1 MFSTIFKYELK
12 YWFKKPSF
20 YIYAIL
26 FLVISIVIAANK
38 AGVFDEVTATTGSS
52 LIANSSM
59 QIANMFNTLASLIF
73 FLFPS
78 IIGYSIYRDYKSEM
92 HTILYSYPFTKTNY
106 LLAKF
111 FSGVTIVTLIVL
123 MVGLGMVIGFRLPGT
138 NQNLV
143 GAFNFM
149 SYLQTYLLYILPNIL
164 LYGAIIFAV
173 VVFTRKIITGFITFI
188 ILLLIQATMVSLL
201 TNPDYAIIT
210 ALLDP
215 TGSTAT
221 LYYTKYWTVAEQNTL
236 YVPIK
241 ELMIYN
247 RLLWMGIALLI
258 FGLVSKFFKFT
269 QNPIS
274 FSFKKPTGD
283 RIIKSNFGSITRV
296 ILPKVGFDFSF
307 AQFLKITWK
316 QSNIDYKY
324 IVKSVPFIAILIIGM
339 LMLVIDYY
347 GGNNFRGTTRFP
359 VTWRMMHYVE
369 GYQLAIIICTFLY
382 AGMVSHRSKIA
393 NINLLVDTAPIP
405 NWTLVIAKLLALFKM
420 QLLMI
425 TVILITAISF
435 QIYKGYYNFEIGHYL
450 FELYVLNFIYF
461 ALWAMLALFVQT
473 LIKNPYL
480 GLIVLFIIFM
490 IVSASLL
497 SYIGVDQS
505 VFIFNKGGGYRY
517 SDMNGYGD
525 YLSSNFIYN
534 LYWLLAG
541 TLFLIGSKL
550 FLVRGLPYSFKE
562 RLAIA
567 KSRFKGKVVIG
578 FGILLVAFLSMGF
591 SIYYENNVLNMSI
604 SSKEREQILV
614 DLEKK
619 YTKFKDHAQ
628 PKIVSVKI
636 DLDIF
641 PKELNFNVKGTYVL
655 VNKSEVAIDS
665 IFLKHNEYPSTFKFD
680 QPNTLVSNDTLF
692 RFNIYHLQQSL
703 KPGDSLELNFII
715 KNKTNTLL
723 NTNSPVLANGTFM
736 NSFEL
741 MPTFGYKGRGIT
753 DNAIRK
759 KYDLLD
765 FEKKAHPSDSTAL
778 EVNGLTRDAD
788 WVDFEATVSTS
799 EDQIAIAPGYL
810 QKEWIKD
817 GRRYFHYK
825 MDSKMLNIY
834 SFNSA
839 RYEVKNDTWKDVALE
854 IYYHKGH
861 EYNLDRMMAG
871 MKASLDYNS
880 KNFSTY
886 QHKQLR
892 IIEFPRIY
900 GSFAQSYPNTIPFSE
915 SHGFIAD
922 VDDSDVGGV
931 DFAFG
936 VTSHEVAH
944 QWWAHQVMGA
954 DVLGASML
962 SESVSE
968 YVRLKTLEHEYGKG
982 QMRTFL
988 KYALDRYLRGRKNE
1002 RIGEDP
1008 LMYIDGQSYIRYSKG
1023 SLVFYAL
1030 SDYIGEENLNSAL
1043 RKLVEKNK
1051 FQGPPYTTSIELVD
1065 YIREVTPD
1073 SLQYV
1078 IKDMFETI
1086 TLYKNKVVDY
1096 KTTKLDNGK
1105 YQIDIEFNVS
1115 KYRSDAKGK
1124 KIFSDDTIQPLTYK
1138 NKSLRQ
1144 ISSLPLADYID
1155 VGVFGEEEIDGEK
1168 KAVALYLQKHKIT
1181 TIHNKITIIVDQK
1194 PTEVGVDP
1202 YHKLIDTDS
1211 KDNRLKT
1218 SDVKTIF

>member
-20 YIYAIL
+20 YIYATL
-26 FLVISIVIAANK
+26 FFVIAIVIAANK
-38 AGVFDEVTATTGSS
+38 AGIFDALTTTTGSS
-52 LIANSSM
+52 ILANSPM
-59 QIANMFNTLASLIF
+59 QIANMFNTLTGLIF

-111 FSGVTIVTLIVL
+111 LSGVTVVTIIVL
-123 MVGLGMVIGFRLPGT
+123 MVGIGMVIGFRLPGT
-138 NQNLV
+138 NQELV
-143 GAFNFM
+143 GAFNFFA
-149 SYLQTYLLYILPNIL
+149 YIQTYLAYIFPNIL

-173 VVFTRKIITGFITFI
+173 VLFTRKIVAGFVTFI
-188 ILLLIQATMVSLL
+188 VLLLAQATMVSLL
-201 TNPDYAIIT
+201 TNPDYAAII

-215 TGSTAT
+215 TGSSAT
-221 LYYTKYWTVAEQNTL
+221 IYYTKYWTVVEQNTL
-236 YVPIK
+236 YVPFK
-241 ELMIYN
+241 EFIIYN
-247 RLLWMGIALLI
+247 RLLWLGIALFV
-258 FGLVSKFFKFT
+258 FGSVSKFFKFT
-269 QNPIS
+269 QNPVS
-274 FSFKKPTGD
+274 FSFKKSKGD
-283 RIIKSNFGSITRV
+283 RITKRNFGSITRV
-296 ILPKVGFDFSF
+296 SLPKVGFSFSF
-307 AQFLKITWK
+307 IQYLKITWK
-316 QSNIDYKY
+316 QSTIDFKY
-324 IVKSVPFIAILIIGM
+324 IVKSVPFMAILIIGTFV
-339 LMLVIDYY
+339 LVIDYY

-382 AGMVSHRSKIA
+382 AGMLSHRSKIA
-393 NINLLVDTAPIP
+393 RINLLVDATPIP
-405 NWTLVIAKLLALFKM
+405 NWTLVISKLLALFKM
-420 QLLMI
+420 QVVFL
-425 TVILITAISF
+425 TVILITAITF

-450 FELYVLNFIYF
+450 FELYVLNFIYY

-473 LIKNPYL
+473 LIKNPYVGVL
-480 GLIVLFIIFM
+480 LLFIIFL
-490 IVSASLL
+490 IVSTALL
-497 SYIGVDQS
+497 SYIGVEQS

-534 LYWLLAG
+534 LYWFLAG
-541 TLFLIGSKL
+541 TLFLIGSIL
-550 FLVRGLPYSFKE
+550 FLVRGLPASFKE

-567 KSRFKGKVVIG
+567 TSRFKGRIVIG
-578 FGILLVAFLSMGF
+578 FWILLVSFLSMGF
-591 SIYYENNVLNMSI
+591 SIYYENNVLNTSI
-604 SSKEREQILV
+604 STKEREQILV

-619 YTKFKDHAQ
+619 YTKFKDYAQ

-641 PKELNFNVKGTYVL
+641 PKELNFNVKGTYLL

-665 IFLKHNEYPSTFKFD
+665 IFLKHNEYPSTFAFD
-680 QPNTLVSNDTLF
+680 KRNTLVTNDTLF
-692 RFNIYHLQQSL
+692 RFNIYELQQSL
-703 KPGDSLELNFII
+703 QPGDSLALNFTI
-715 KNKTNTLL
+715 KNKPNTLL
-723 NTNSPVLANGTFM
+723 NTQSPVLANGTFM

-741 MPTFGYKGRGIT
+741 MPSLGYKGGGIT

-759 KYDLLD
+759 KYGLAN
-765 FEKKAHPSDSTAL
+765 FELKPHPTDATAL
-778 EVNGLTRDAD
+778 GTNELTRDAD
-788 WVDFEATVSTS
+788 WVDFEATVSTA

-817 GRRYFHYK
+817 NRRYFHYK

-839 RYEVKNDTWKDVALE
+839 RYEVKKDTWEDIALE

-861 EYNLDRMMAG
+861 EYNLDRMIAG

-880 KNFSTY
+880 KNFSPY

-892 IIEFPRIY
+892 IVEFPRIY

-944 QWWAHQVMGA
+944 QWWAHQVIGA
-954 DVLGASML
+954 DVLGSSML
-962 SESVSE
+962 TESVSE
-968 YVRLKTLEHEYGKG
+968 YVRLKTLEHEYGKSK
-982 QMRTFL
+982 MHTFL

-1002 RIGEDP
+1002 RRSETP
-1008 LMYIDGQSYIRYSKG
+1008 LMYNNDQAYIRYSKG
-1023 SLVFYAL
+1023 ALVFYAL
-1030 SDYIGEENLNSAL
+1030 SDYIGEENLNTAL
-1043 RKLVEKNK
+1043 HTFVAKNK
-1051 FQGPPYTTSIELVD
+1051 FQGPPYTTTIELVD
-1065 YIREVTPD
+1065 NIRAVTPD

-1086 TLYKNKVVDY
+1086 TLYDNNMVTY
-1096 KTTKLDNGK
+1096 TTTKLDTGA
-1105 YQIDIEFNVS
+1105 YQVALEFNVS
-1115 KYRSDAKGK
+1115 KYRSDGKGK
-1124 KIFSDDTIQPLTYK
+1124 KIFSDNSIQPLSYQ
-1138 NKSLRQ
+1138 NGSGGS
-1144 ISSLPLADYID
+1144 IDSLPLADYID
-1155 VGVFGEEEIDGEK
+1155 IGIFGEEEMDGKK

-1211 KDNRLKT
+1211 KDIRLKT

>member
-1 MFSTIFKYELK
+1 MFSTVLKHELK

-20 YIYAIL
+20 YIYALL
-26 FLVISIVIAANK
+26 FFVISIIIAANK
-38 AGVFDEVTATTGSS
+38 AGIFDGVTATTGSS

-59 QIANMFNTLASLIF
+59 QIANLFNTLSGLIF

-78 IIGYSIYRDYKSEM
+78 IIGYSVYRDYKSEM

-123 MVGLGMVIGFRLPGT
+123 MVVLGMAIGFRLPGT

-143 GAFNFM
+143 GTFNF
-149 SYLQTYLLYILPNIL
+149 SAYLQTYLVYILPNIL

-173 VVFTRKIITGFITFI
+173 VVFTRKIVTGFVTFI
-188 ILLLIQATMVSLL
+188 ILLLIQAVMVNLL
-201 TNPDYAIIT
+201 SNPDYAFII

-215 TGSTAT
+215 TGSSAT
-221 LYYTKYWTVAEQNTL
+221 LYYTKYWTVVEQNTL
-236 YVPIK
+236 NIPFE
-241 ELMIYN
+241 ELIIYN
-247 RLLWMGIALLI
+247 RLLWTVIAFFV

-274 FSFKKPTGD
+274 FSFKKPTGN
-283 RIIKSNFGSITRV
+283 RITKRNFGSITRV
-296 ILPKVGFDFSF
+296 TLPKVVLDFSF
-307 AQFLKITWK
+307 IQNLKITWK
-316 QSNIDYKY
+316 QSNIDFKY
-324 IVKSVPFIAILIIGM
+324 IVRSVPFIAVLIFGT
-339 LMLVIDYY
+339 LMLLIDYY

-359 VTWRMMHYVE
+359 VTWRMTQYVE

-382 AGMVSHRSKIA
+382 AGMLSHRSKIT

-405 NWTLVIAKLLALFKM
+405 NWTLVLSKLLALFKM
-420 QLLMI
+420 QIVMV
-425 TVILITAISF
+425 TVILITALSF
-435 QIYKGYYNFEIGHYL
+435 QIYKGYYNFEFGHYL
-450 FELYVLNFIYF
+450 FELYVLNFIYY

-473 LIKNPYL
+473 LIKNPYI
-480 GLIVLFIIFM
+480 GLFLLFIIFI
-490 IVSASLL
+490 IVSTALF
-497 SYIGVDQS
+497 SYIGVEQS
-505 VFIFNKGGGYRY
+505 VFIFNKGSGYRY

-534 LYWLLAG
+534 LYWFLAG
-541 TLFLIGSKL
+541 TLFVIGSQM
-550 FLVRGLPYSFKE
+550 FLVRGLPDSFNE
-562 RLAIA
+562 RLVIA
-567 KSRFKGKVVIG
+567 KSRFKGKVVIL
-578 FGILLVAFLSMGF
+578 FSILLFSFLSMGF
-591 SIYYENNVLNMSI
+591 SIYYENNVLNMSV
-604 SSKEREQILV
+604 SSKEQEQIQV

-619 YTKFKDHAQ
+619 YRKFKNYAQ

-641 PKELNFNVKGTYVL
+641 PKELNFNVNGTYL
-655 VNKSEVAIDS
+655 LINKSEVGIDS
-665 IFLKHNEYPSTFKFD
+665 VFLKHNTYPSTFTFN
-680 QPNTLVSNDTLF
+680 QPNSLVSNDTLF
-692 RFNIYHLQQSL
+692 RFNIYHLRQSL
-703 KPGDSLELNFII
+703 QPGDSLKLNFTI

-723 NTNSPVLANGTFM
+723 NTHSPVLANGTFM

-741 MPTFGYKGRGIT
+741 MPSLGYKGGGLR
-753 DNAIRK
+753 DNAIRE
-759 KYDLLD
+759 KYGLPN
-765 FEKKAHPSDSTAL
+765 FELKAHPSDSTAL
-778 EVNGLTRDAD
+778 GVNELTRDAD

-839 RYEVKNDTWKDVALE
+839 RYEVKKDTWKAVALE

-871 MKASLDYNS
+871 MKASLDFNS
-880 KNFSTY
+880 KNFSPY
-886 QHKQLR
+886 QHKQVR

-922 VDDSDVGGV
+922 VDDSDIGGV

-944 QWWAHQVMGA
+944 QWWAHQVIGA

-962 SESVSE
+962 SESLSE
-968 YVRLKTLEHEYGKG
+968 YVRLKTLEHEYGKSK
-982 QMRTFL
+982 MRTFL

-1008 LMYIDGQSYIRYSKG
+1008 LMYVDGQSYVRYSKG
-1023 SLVFYAL
+1023 ALVFYAL

-1043 RKLVEKNK
+1043 HTFVEKNK
-1051 FQGPPYTTSIELVD
+1051 FQGPPYPTAIELVD
-1065 YIREVTPD
+1065 LIREVTPD

-1086 TLYKNKVVDY
+1086 TLYENTMVDY
-1096 KTTKLDNGK
+1096 KTTKLDHGK
-1105 YQIDIEFNVS
+1105 YQVDIEFNVS

-1124 KIFSDDTIQPLTYK
+1124 RIFSDDTIQPLKDLNGVDKT
-1138 NKSLRQ
+1138 

-1155 VGVFGEEEIDGEK
+1155 IGVFGENDIDGQK
-1168 KAVALYLQKHKIT
+1168 KVVELYLQKHKIT
-1181 TIHNKITIIVDQK
+1181 AINNKVTIIVNQK

-1202 YHKLIDTDS
+1202 YSKLIDTDS
-1211 KDNRLKT
+1211 ENNRMEL
-1218 SDVKTIF
+1218 

>member
-26 FLVISIVIAANK
+26 FLVISIVIAANR
-38 AGVFDEVTATTGSS
+38 AGIFDELTVTTGSS
-52 LIANSSM
+52 ILANSPM
-59 QIANMFNTLASLIF
+59 QIENMFSTLAGLIF
-73 FLFPS
+73 FLFPT
-78 IIGYSIYRDYKSEM
+78 IIGYSVYRDYKSEM

-111 FSGVTIVTLIVL
+111 FSGVTIVSIIVL

-143 GAFNFM
+143 GAFNM
-149 SYLQTYLLYILPNIL
+149 LSYLQTYLVYILPNIL

-173 VVFTRKIITGFITFI
+173 VLFTRKIVTGFVTFI
-188 ILLLIQATMVSLL
+188 ILLLLQAALVSLL
-201 TNPDYAIIT
+201 TNPDFAFIT
-210 ALLDP
+210 ALLEP

-221 LYYTKYWTVAEQNTL
+221 VYYTKYWTVTEQNTL
-236 YVPIK
+236 YVPFK
-241 ELMIYN
+241 ELIIYN
-247 RLLWMGIALLI
+247 RLLWLGIALLV
-258 FGLVSKFFKFT
+258 FGSVSKFFKFT
-269 QNPIS
+269 QNAIS
-274 FSFKKPTGD
+274 FSFKKPKGD
-283 RIIKSNFGSITRV
+283 RIIKSNFGNITR
-296 ILPKVGFDFSF
+296 ITLSKVGYDFSF
-307 AQFLKITWK
+307 TQYLKITWK

-324 IVKSVPFIAILIIGM
+324 IVKSIPFIAILIIGM
-339 LMLVIDYY
+339 LMLIIDYY

-359 VTWRMMHYVE
+359 VTWRMLHYVE

-382 AGMVSHRSKIA
+382 AGMLSHRSKIA

-405 NWTLVIAKLLALFKM
+405 NWTLVISKLLALFKM
-420 QLLMI
+420 QILMI

-450 FELYVLNFIYF
+450 FELYVLNFIYY

-473 LIKNPYL
+473 LIKNPYV
-480 GLIVLFIIFM
+480 GLILLFIIF
-490 IVSASLL
+490 ITVSTALL
-497 SYIGVDQS
+497 SYIGVEQS
-505 VFIFNKGGGYRY
+505 VFIFNKGGGYRF

-541 TLFLIGSKL
+541 ALFLIGSKL

-578 FGILLVAFLSMGF
+578 SVILLVSFLSMGF
-591 SIYYENNVLNMSI
+591 SIYYENNVSNRSV

-619 YTKFKDHAQ
+619 YTKFKDYAQ

-641 PKELNFNVKGTYVL
+641 PKKLNFKVKGTYLL

-665 IFLKHNEYPSTFKFD
+665 IFLKHNEYPSTFRFD
-680 QPNTLVSNDTLF
+680 KSNELVSKDTLF
-692 RFNIYHLQQSL
+692 RFNIYHLKHSL
-703 KPGDSLELNFII
+703 KVGDTLELNFTI

-723 NTNSPVLANGTFM
+723 NTYSPVLANGTFM

-741 MPTFGYKGRGIT
+741 MPTFGYKGSGIK
-753 DNAIRK
+753 DNEVRK
-759 KYDLLD
+759 KYGLPDY
-765 FEKKAHPSDSTAL
+765 EAKAHPSDSTAL
-778 EVNGLTRDAD
+778 GVNGLTRDAD

-799 EDQIAIAPGYL
+799 VDQIAIAPGYL

-817 GRRYFHYK
+817 GRRHFHYK

-839 RYEVKNDTWKDVALE
+839 RYEVRKDMWNDVALE
-854 IYYHKGH
+854 IYYQKGH

-968 YVRLKTLEHEYGKG
+968 YVRLKTLEHEYGKS

-1008 LMYIDGQSYIRYSKG
+1008 LMFIDGQSYIRYSKG
-1023 SLVFYAL
+1023 SLIFYAL

-1043 RKLVEKNK
+1043 RKLVAKNK
-1051 FQGPPYTTSIELVD
+1051 FQGPPYTTSIELVE

-1078 IKDMFETI
+1078 IRDMFETI
-1086 TLYKNKVVDY
+1086 TLYENRLVDY
-1096 KTTKLDNGK
+1096 KTRKLENGK
-1105 YQIDIEFNVS
+1105 YQVDIEFNVS

-1124 KIFSDDTIQPLTYK
+1124 KIYTDDTVQSLTYQ
-1138 NKSLRQ
+1138 NNSGGQ
-1144 ISSLPLADYID
+1144 INSLPLADYID
-1155 VGVFGEEEIDGEK
+1155 IGVFGEKKVDGEK
-1168 KAVALYLQKHKIT
+1168 KEVELYIQKHKIT
-1181 TIHNKITIIVDQK
+1181 TIHNKVTIVVNQM

-1202 YHKLIDTDS
+1202 YSKLIDTDS
-1211 KDNRLKT
+1211 DNNRKN
-1218 SDVKTIF
+1218 SNK